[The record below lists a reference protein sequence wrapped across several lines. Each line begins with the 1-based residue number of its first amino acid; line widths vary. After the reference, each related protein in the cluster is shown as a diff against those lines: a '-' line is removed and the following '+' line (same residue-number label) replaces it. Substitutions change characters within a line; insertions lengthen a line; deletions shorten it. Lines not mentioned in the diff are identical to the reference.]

1 MKTMSNELKVG
12 LIALATIVAFIW
24 LFNFLKGKNL
34 FSPTYSYYVIY
45 NEVNG
50 LTETNPVEINGYRA
64 GVVQTIE
71 FIDDYSGRLLVKLSV
86 DKDYTLPENTVA
98 EITPA
103 SLIAGMKIRL
113 IFGNGPGSY
122 VHGDTIQGRVETSI
136 LKRAEDELIPLKDKI
151 SQLLLNLDSVLTG
164 INDILSPE
172 FTANVR
178 KTMANLENT
187 TSAVDKIVSDRDAGL
202 PAMVADLSK
211 FSSML
216 SENSEAM
223 GNTIQN
229 LKLISDSIAAADLY
243 STVLNLKA
251 TLEQTSELMEGL
263 NQGKG
268 TAGQVL
274 TNDSLYV
281 NLNSSIKSLDLLL
294 QDLKANP
301 KRYVRFSVFGGKD

>member
-1 MKTMSNELKVG
+1 
-12 LIALATIVAFIW
+12 
-24 LFNFLKGKNL
+24 
-34 FSPTYSYYVIY
+34 
-45 NEVNG
+45 
-50 LTETNPVEINGYRA
+50 
-64 GVVQTIE
+64 
-71 FIDDYSGRLLVKLSV
+71 
-86 DKDYTLPENTVA
+86 
-98 EITPA
+98 
-103 SLIAGMKIRL
+103 
-113 IFGNGPGSY
+113 
-122 VHGDTIQGRVETSI
+122 
-136 LKRAEDELIPLKDKI
+136 
-151 SQLLLNLDSVLTG
+151 
-164 INDILSPE
+164 
-172 FTANVR
+172 
-178 KTMANLENT
+178 
-187 TSAVDKIVSDRDAGL
+187 
-202 PAMVADLSK
+202 
-211 FSSML
+211 ML

-274 TNDSLYV
+274 TNDSLYF